1 MDWNQKRVLV
11 TGGGGFI
18 GSHLVT
24 ALAQQ
29 NAQVTVVDNWKTGQP
44 TNLTAV
50 SDNVTVAACAL
61 GEWLKTDELA
71 HGEFDFVFHM
81 AANAYVPPSVENP
94 RYDFEANVL
103 NTFGLLEALRAL
115 PHAPRL
121 VNTSSAAVYGNPT
134 VMPIREDSPLAPI
147 SPYGVSKLT
156 GERYAAVYAQLYG
169 MRISSVRLFSVY
181 GPRQQKQVVFDFI
194 RKLRQDP
201 KHILVHGD
209 GSQAR
214 DFVFVTDVVNALL
227 VVAEHAPGQGE
238 AINVASG
245 VVYTIAD
252 LVAECSRALDV
263 QPEIE
268 FTGKVRPGDAERWQV
283 DITVLKELG
292 FAPQVDLRQGIE
304 IIRDWYDAQ
313 AR

>member
-1 MDWNQKRVLV
+1 MDWNQKRILV

-24 ALAQQ
+24 ALARQ
-29 NAQVTVVDNWKTGQP
+29 NAHVMVVDNWKTGQP
-44 TNLTAV
+44 TNLAAV
-50 SDNVTVAACAL
+50 SGNVTIAPCAL
-61 GEWLKTDELA
+61 GEWLKGEELERR
-71 HGEFDFVFHM
+71 EFDFVFHL
-81 AANAYVPPSVENP
+81 AANAYVPPSVDNP
-94 RYDFEANVL
+94 RFDFEANVV
-103 NTFGLLEALRAL
+103 NTFELLEALRIL
-115 PHAPRL
+115 PHPPRL

-134 VMPIREDSPLAPI
+134 QMPIREDSPLAPI

-156 GERYAAVYAQLYG
+156 GERYAAVYAPLYG

-194 RKLRQDP
+194 RKLREDP

-227 VVAEHAPGQGE
+227 IVAEHAPGHGE
-238 AINVASG
+238 ALNVASG
-245 VVYTIAD
+245 VVHTIAD
-252 LVAECSRALDV
+252 LVAECSRALGV
-263 QPEIE
+263 TPEIE
-268 FTGKVRPGDAERWQV
+268 YTGKVRPGDAERWQV
-283 DITVLKELG
+283 DIKALKALG
-292 FAPQVDLRQGIE
+292 FAPQIDLRQGIE